1 MMVTM
6 NKTKLSPERGQR
18 DVVRLPWT
26 YKSKSNLLSLVQLG
40 KEIQELLGVGRTPE
54 AVTFRHV
61 GVTRGSSE
69 VRLIQEGGS
78 DMMMGCEHAPRGL
91 QVEG

>member
-1 MMVTM
+1 M
-6 NKTKLSPERGQR
+6 
-18 DVVRLPWT
+18 VRLPWT
-26 YKSKSNLLSLVQLG
+26 YKSQSNLLSLVQQG

-61 GVTRGSSE
+61 GVTSGSSE

-78 DMMMGCEHAPRGL
+78 AVMMGCEHAPQGL
-91 QVEG
+91 QVKG